1 MPPHRNEVSAP
12 MLESLRNAART
23 RVVKG
28 LLAILIISFMVW
40 GGQTLMVANTP
51 NAVVTVGDIKVSAS
65 DFRLAYERQVSLLSR
80 QLGMPLTR
88 QQARAFGVENQVFA
102 QLVAGAALDQL
113 ADDMNLGLS
122 EDRLARLIGEDP
134 AFHGVNG
141 QFDRLT
147 FSSVLRNAGLTEQD
161 YINNRSQVAVRSQIV
176 DALADGYTPPKVL
189 LDAVGKYR
197 HERRTIDYLMLS
209 NANIDAVKAPGD
221 DVLAPWFES
230 RRANYRAPEYR
241 KFSYIKLEPEDL
253 VATAAVTEEE
263 LRADY
268 EKRKES
274 YRTPASRT
282 VEQLAF
288 PSREAADA
296 AAAKLAGGTSFDDLV
311 KAEGKTPA
319 DVLLG
324 EFTKER
330 MPDAKIAEAAFAVTT
345 DGGTTPVVEGS
356 FGPVILR
363 VTNIRPEST
372 RSFDEVKEELRK
384 EIALSVARDQLVG
397 LHAKI
402 EDERAAGTTVRQIAD
417 QLNLKLVT
425 VDAID
430 ATGKDQN
437 GDEVKDLPE
446 PRTLL
451 QEVFKAE
458 VGVDTL
464 SVNIGRDGSA
474 WFDLDE
480 VIPAR
485 DRTLDEVRDEV
496 AADWTAEQQRAAL
509 AAKAKELRERIEK
522 GAKLADIASELGI
535 AVETKVGL
543 TRSAEDAALSPAAV
557 AAAFGGPN
565 GHVANAPGIGGEGQ
579 ILMQVT
585 AVDDSA
591 PANALEDDSRQIEAV
606 ARASG
611 DDILDQ
617 MVSTLQAA
625 YGVSVNQTLA
635 EQALA
640 TR

>member
-1 MPPHRNEVSAP
+1 

-28 LLAILIISFMVW
+28 LMAILIISFMVW
-40 GGQTLMVANTP
+40 GGQTLMVTNTP
-51 NAVVTVGDIKVSAS
+51 NAVVTVGDVKVSPT

-88 QQARAFGVENQVFA
+88 QQARAFGVESQVFA

-113 ADDMNLGLS
+113 AEDMNLGLS

-134 AFHGVNG
+134 AFHGANG

-197 HERRTIDYLMLS
+197 HETRTIDYLLLS
-209 NANIDAVKAPGD
+209 NANIDAVKAPAD

-230 RRANYRAPEYR
+230 RKANYRAPEYR

-253 VATAAVTEEE
+253 AATETVTEEE

-274 YRTPASRT
+274 YRKPASRT

-296 AAAKLAGGTSFDDLV
+296 AAAKLSAGTSFDDLV

-324 EFTKER
+324 DFTKEQ
-330 MPDAKIAEAAFAVTT
+330 MPDAKIAEAAFAVTA
-345 DGGTTPVVEGS
+345 DGGTTPVVDGA

-363 VTNIRPEST
+363 ITNIRPESV

-397 LHAKI
+397 LHDKI

-417 QLNLKLVT
+417 QLKLKLVT

-437 GDEVKDLPE
+437 GDEVKGLPE

-509 AAKAKELRERIEK
+509 AAKAKELKERIEK
-522 GAKLADIASELGI
+522 GAKLADIATELGL

-543 TRSAEDAALSPAAV
+543 SRSTEDAALSPAAV

-585 AVDDSA
+585 ALDDSA
-591 PANALEDDSRQIEAV
+591 PVNALDDDSRQIEAV

>member
-1 MPPHRNEVSAP
+1 

-28 LLAILIISFMVW
+28 LMAILIISFMVW
-40 GGQTLMVANTP
+40 GGQTLMVTNTP
-51 NAVVTVGDIKVSAS
+51 NAVVTVGDVKVSPT

-88 QQARAFGVENQVFA
+88 QQARAFGVESQVFA

-113 ADDMNLGLS
+113 AEDMNLGLS

-134 AFHGVNG
+134 AFHGANG

-197 HERRTIDYLMLS
+197 HETRTIDYLLLS
-209 NANIDAVKAPGD
+209 NANIDAVKAPAD

-230 RRANYRAPEYR
+230 RKANYRAPEYR

-253 VATAAVTEEE
+253 AATETVTEEE

-274 YRTPASRT
+274 YRKPASRT

-296 AAAKLAGGTSFDDLV
+296 AAAKLSAGTSFDDLV

-324 EFTKER
+324 DFTKEQ
-330 MPDAKIAEAAFAVTT
+330 MPDAKIAEAAFAVTA
-345 DGGTTPVVEGS
+345 DSGTTPVVDGA

-363 VTNIRPEST
+363 ITNIRPESV

-397 LHAKI
+397 LHDKI

-417 QLNLKLVT
+417 QLKLKLVT

-437 GDEVKDLPE
+437 GDEVKGLPE

-509 AAKAKELRERIEK
+509 AAKAKELKERIEK
-522 GAKLADIASELGI
+522 GAKLADIATELGL

-543 TRSAEDAALSPAAV
+543 SRSTEDAALSPAAV

-585 AVDDSA
+585 ALDDSA
-591 PANALEDDSRQIEAV
+591 PANALDGDSRQIEAV

>member
-1 MPPHRNEVSAP
+1 

-28 LLAILIISFMVW
+28 LMAILIISFMVW

-51 NAVVTVGDIKVSAS
+51 NAVVTVGDVKVSPT

-88 QQARAFGVENQVFA
+88 QQARAFGVESQVFA

-113 ADDMNLGLS
+113 AEDMNLGLS

-134 AFHGVNG
+134 AFHGANG

-197 HERRTIDYLMLS
+197 HETRTIDYLLLS
-209 NANIDAVKAPGD
+209 NANIDAVKAPAD

-230 RRANYRAPEYR
+230 RKANYRAPEYR

-253 VATAAVTEEE
+253 AATETVTEEE

-274 YRTPASRT
+274 YRKPASRT

-296 AAAKLAGGTSFDDLV
+296 AAAKLSAGTSFDDLV

-324 EFTKER
+324 DFTKEQ
-330 MPDAKIAEAAFAVTT
+330 MPDAKIAEAAFAVTAG
-345 DGGTTPVVEGS
+345 GGTTPVVDGA

-363 VTNIRPEST
+363 ITNIRPESV

-397 LHAKI
+397 LHDKI

-417 QLNLKLVT
+417 QLKLKLVT
-425 VDAID
+425 VDAVD

-437 GDEVKDLPE
+437 GDEVKGLPE

-509 AAKAKELRERIEK
+509 AAKAKELKERIEK
-522 GAKLADIASELGI
+522 GAKLADIATELGL

-543 TRSAEDAALSPAAV
+543 SRSTEDAALSPAAV

-591 PANALEDDSRQIEAV
+591 PGNALDDDSRQIEAV